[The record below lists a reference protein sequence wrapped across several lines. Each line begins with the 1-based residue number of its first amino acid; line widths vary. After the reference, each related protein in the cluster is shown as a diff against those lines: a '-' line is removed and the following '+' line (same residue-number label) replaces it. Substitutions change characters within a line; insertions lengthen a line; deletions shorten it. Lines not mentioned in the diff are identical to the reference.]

1 MSTRLRRA
9 YLLAGLLAIAAS
21 AQPVNESQ
29 LKAAYVYN
37 LAKFV
42 EWPAG
47 TFKNAADPIA
57 ICVLG
62 QSPIQRSVEEAAHAE
77 AVDDRKLTVH
87 YLADARQSAGCQILF
102 IATSERKRV
111 RSILQD
117 LPAAGLLT
125 VGDTDGFLEE
135 GGAVNFSLEGSR
147 VRIDI
152 NMGVVAKQSLRISPK
167 LLSLARIVKK

>member
-1 MSTRLRRA
+1 MSSRLRRA
-9 YLLAGLLAIAAS
+9 YLLAVLLAIAAS
-21 AQPVNESQ
+21 AQPVNEYQ

-62 QSPIQRSVEEAAHAE
+62 QSPIQRSLEEAAHAE

-87 YLADARQSAGCQILF
+87 YLPHPPQSPRSPIPF
-102 IATSERKRV
+102 IPTS
-111 RSILQD
+111 
-117 LPAAGLLT
+117 
-125 VGDTDGFLEE
+125 
-135 GGAVNFSLEGSR
+135 
-147 VRIDI
+147 
-152 NMGVVAKQSLRISPK
+152 
-167 LLSLARIVKK
+167 